1 MLENYNAKNIWSGAL
16 GYLEMVVQES
26 VFKTWL
32 KNTRGLAIEKELL
45 IVSVESIFAIEMLS
59 QRLEDSINDAL
70 LQTIGKK
77 FSIKYVLS
85 THKIEQSSKLDAGKI
100 KGSWINP
107 KFNFDTFITGS
118 SNYLAFAAAKKVCE
132 SPGAL
137 YNPLY
142 IYGEWGLGKTHLIQA
157 IAKTLKI
164 KGLNIVSVTGESYT
178 NDFVKSVKNN
188 NLNELKKYRDCDIF
202 IIDDIDFFSGKKQ
215 TVESLIHIIN
225 QLQLSEKQVIVTSY
239 NHPNKINMSTRL
251 TSILKSGLIVKIQT
265 PDKETSK
272 KYILKKFNDNFR
284 NFDEKLVDFI
294 ASKKFTSFSEI
305 EGIIK
310 SLVAH
315 SELLNKN
322 ISEEMVINIIQDYKL
337 ENIKDINISIEKIFS
352 LVKYMFGIDELDL
365 KSRKN
370 DKKTNYARHFAAY
383 LLIEKSNF
391 STSQAGKLL
400 GNRNHSTIIYS
411 VNKMKNE
418 LSKNVQLK
426 AEIEKSILQN

>member
-1 MLENYNAKNIWSGAL
+1 MDNFSAKNIWAGAL

-26 VFKTWL
+26 MFKTWL
-32 KNTRGLAIEKELL
+32 KNTKGLTIEDNEL
-45 IVSVESIFAIEMLS
+45 IVSVESIFAIEMLT
-59 QRLEDSINDAL
+59 QRLEDSINEAL
-70 LQTIGKK
+70 IQTIGKK
-77 FSIKYVLS
+77 YDIKYVLTTS
-85 THKIEQSSKLDAGKI
+85 EIEQAKKAEIGRI
-100 KGSWINP
+100 KGSWVNP
-107 KFNFDTFITGS
+107 KFNFESFITGS
-118 SNYLAFAAAKKVCE
+118 SNYLAYAAAKKVCE

-142 IYGEWGLGKTHLIQA
+142 IYGEWGLGKTHLIQS
-157 IAKTLKI
+157 IAKTLKV
-164 KGLNIVSVTGESYT
+164 KGLDIVSVTGESYT
-178 NDFVKSVKNN
+178 NDFVKSIKNN
-188 NLNELKKYRDCDIF
+188 NLNEMKKYRDCDIF

-265 PDKETSK
+265 PDKETAK
-272 KYILKKFNDNFR
+272 KYISKKFKENFRNYDEKLIEFISSKKFN
-284 NFDEKLVDFI
+284 
-294 ASKKFTSFSEI
+294 SFSEI

-315 SELLNKN
+315 TELLNKN
-322 ISEEMVINIIQDYKL
+322 VSEEMVINIIQDYKL
-337 ENIKDINISIEKIFS
+337 ENIKDITISIEKIFS
-352 LVKYMFGIDELDL
+352 LIKYMFGIEESDL

-411 VNKMKNE
+411 VNKIKEE

-426 AEIEKSILQN
+426 AEIEKTILQN

>member
-1 MLENYNAKNIWSGAL
+1 MDNFSAKNIWSGAL

-26 VFKTWL
+26 MFKTWL
-32 KNTRGLAIEKELL
+32 KNTKGLTIDGDEL
-45 IVSVESIFAIEMLS
+45 IVSVESIFAIEMLTK
-59 QRLEDSINDAL
+59 RLEDSITEAL
-70 LQTIGKK
+70 VQTIGKK
-77 FSIKYVLS
+77 YKLKYVL
-85 THKIEQSSKLDAGKI
+85 TTNEIEQAKKTELGRI
-100 KGSWINP
+100 KGSWVNP
-107 KFNFDTFITGS
+107 KFNFENFITGS
-118 SNYLAFAAAKKVCE
+118 SNYLAYAAAKKVCE

-157 IAKTLKI
+157 IAKTLKV
-164 KGLNIVSVTGESYT
+164 KGLDIVSVTGESYT
-178 NDFVKSVKNN
+178 NDFVKSIKNN
-188 NLNELKKYRDCDIF
+188 NLSEMKKYRDCDIF

-239 NHPNKINMSTRL
+239 NHPNKINMSSRL

-265 PDKETSK
+265 PDKETAR
-272 KYILKKFNDNFR
+272 KYILNKFNKNF
-284 NFDEKLVDFI
+284 NNYDEKLIDFI
-294 ASKKFTSFSEI
+294 SSKKFHSFSEI

-315 SELLNKN
+315 TELLNKN
-322 ISEEMVINIIQDYKL
+322 VSEEMVLNIIQDYKL
-337 ENIKDINISIEKIFS
+337 ETIKDITISIEKIFS
-352 LVKYMFGIDELDL
+352 LIKYMFGIDETDL

-383 LLIEKSNF
+383 LLVEKSNF
-391 STSQAGKLL
+391 STGQAGKLL

-411 VNKMKNE
+411 VNKIKKE

-426 AEIEKSILQN
+426 AEIEKTILQN